1 MVAVFSSKL
10 MNAICILLIQIQF
23 EVIEVNSFSPIILS
37 GSSFKLPKI
46 DFSSW
51 LPNNNN
57 NNGNSPNSNTNG
69 GSKLKPGDDIVVFG
83 GTGGVGQLVTKK
95 LNAKGF
101 AMRVAARD
109 TQRADETLED
119 ISIQTVPLD
128 LTNSNQSLE
137 NKQEALEAALD
148 GTSAVVISLGTT
160 AFPTEK
166 WKNGN
171 TPSAIDRDA
180 VTMIAK
186 AASNVKSIEKVVLI
200 TSVGVDRIKE
210 MPFLFLNLFGVLDCK
225 RDGEN
230 AVKEA
235 SVQHEGFD
243 YVVVRPG
250 RLVGGPYTNLD
261 LAKLMQIEGGT
272 FLLYSIALAHKVL
285 S

>member
-101 AMRVAARD
+101 AMRVAA
-109 TQRADETLED
+109 
-119 ISIQTVPLD
+119 SVFPL
-128 LTNSNQSLE
+128 
-137 NKQEALEAALD
+137 AACF
-148 GTSAVVISLGTT
+148 S
-160 AFPTEK
+160 P
-166 WKNGN
+166 
-171 TPSAIDRDA
+171 
-180 VTMIAK
+180 
-186 AASNVKSIEKVVLI
+186 
-200 TSVGVDRIKE
+200 
-210 MPFLFLNLFGVLDCK
+210 
-225 RDGEN
+225 
-230 AVKEA
+230 
-235 SVQHEGFD
+235 
-243 YVVVRPG
+243 
-250 RLVGGPYTNLD
+250 
-261 LAKLMQIEGGT
+261 
-272 FLLYSIALAHKVL
+272 
-285 S
+285 